1 MHEAFFS
8 TPRCWQSFWV
18 RDTAL
23 LFRLASPLGRF
34 CRLGVVVVWSFGKNP
49 PSLPDTFGMVRDPDA
64 VAAILCLPGDAR
76 VLGFLPLAR
85 PEEGEGLC
93 GGMTA

>member
-1 MHEAFFS
+1 MLEDFS

-18 RDTAL
+18 QDTAL

-49 PSLPDTFGMVRDPDA
+49 PALPESYGTVRDPEA
-64 VAAILCLPGDAR
+64 VASILSLPRDAR
-76 VLGFLPLAR
+76 VLGFIPVSRA
-85 PEEGEGLC
+85 EAMGEWTER
-93 GGMTA
+93 MAI

>member
-1 MHEAFFS
+1 MHEDLFS

-49 PSLPDTFGMVRDPDA
+49 PSLPDTFGLVRDPEA
-64 VAAILCLPGDAR
+64 VASILSLPVGAR
-76 VLGFLPLAR
+76 VLGFIPISQAEAADGFTER
-85 PEEGEGLC
+85 
-93 GGMTA
+93 MAT

>member
-1 MHEAFFS
+1 MQDVMFS

-34 CRLGVVVVWSFGKNP
+34 CRMGVVVVWSFGKNP
-49 PSLPDTFGMVRDPDA
+49 PRLPESFGLVRDAEAVASILSLPQ
-64 VAAILCLPGDAR
+64 DAR
-76 VLGFLPLAR
+76 VLGFIPLAG
-85 PEEGEGLC
+85 PGEKTC
-93 GGMTA
+93 FDERAFT